1 MRHTATQPCAHRN
14 TCPHLLRL
22 YNSVYPLD
30 TRYLSA
36 HRWWISYQP
45 TVCPC
50 FPFRTAVVC
59 PLCQLC
65 VRCVS
70 ISSVFILQTQFSCLQ
85 NSCGCPLSTVCPCS
99 CLFCRLS
106 FPVSTTCWGGS
117 DTWLT
122 HSLAKQWHQSHSDD
136 MSSFC
141 AVRHSKI
148 RFVLETVFAM
158 SLRVA
163 PIRQHLET
171 LEMEWA
177 LSGRLFCPCRIT
189 TVKMLYKF

>member
-1 MRHTATQPCAHRN
+1 MSHRKKRIYFQVSVFAIVSSPLRALVCDTANAALNCNKHTATLPCAHRN
-14 TCPHLLRL
+14 TRPHLLRL
-22 YNSVYPLD
+22 YNSVYPPD

-50 FPFRTAVVC
+50 FPFRTAVVS

-99 CLFCRLS
+99 CLFCGLS
-106 FPVSTTCWGGS
+106 FPVSTTC
-117 DTWLT
+117 
-122 HSLAKQWHQSHSDD
+122 
-136 MSSFC
+136 
-141 AVRHSKI
+141 
-148 RFVLETVFAM
+148 
-158 SLRVA
+158 
-163 PIRQHLET
+163 
-171 LEMEWA
+171 
-177 LSGRLFCPCRIT
+177 
-189 TVKMLYKF
+189 

>member
-22 YNSVYPLD
+22 YSSVYPPD

-50 FPFRTAVVC
+50 FPFLRAVVS

-85 NSCGCPLSTVCPCS
+85 SSCGCPLSTVCPCS

-106 FPVSTTCWGGS
+106 FPQCPQPTRIWHLTYSLTCQTVPSKSFW
-117 DTWLT
+117 WHVFL
-122 HSLAKQWHQSHSDD
+122 LQWD
-136 MSSFC
+136 
-141 AVRHSKI
+141 
-148 RFVLETVFAM
+148 
-158 SLRVA
+158 
-163 PIRQHLET
+163 RQ
-171 LEMEWA
+171 
-177 LSGRLFCPCRIT
+177 R
-189 TVKMLYKF
+189 

>member
-1 MRHTATQPCAHRN
+1 MFAIVSSPLRALVCDTANAALNCNKHTATLPCAHRN
-14 TCPHLLRL
+14 MCPHLLRL
-22 YNSVYPLD
+22 YNSVYPPD

-106 FPVSTTCWGGS
+106 FPVSTTC
-117 DTWLT
+117 
-122 HSLAKQWHQSHSDD
+122 
-136 MSSFC
+136 
-141 AVRHSKI
+141 
-148 RFVLETVFAM
+148 
-158 SLRVA
+158 
-163 PIRQHLET
+163 
-171 LEMEWA
+171 
-177 LSGRLFCPCRIT
+177 
-189 TVKMLYKF
+189 